1 MTAVML
7 GFLSVHATDVD
18 IKLTPAPDGEVTN
31 LATIKFTFDGLEM
44 ITQQN
49 INKIS
54 ATLTNETTGD
64 RYVAVKVQYS
74 YSEWNAA
81 TLSFGIEGSS
91 TPVADISADG
101 TYKLEVAAGS
111 FKSEMVNPTYYSP
124 AISKTYTIGGEPA
137 DEMSSY
143 TLTPAAGN
151 VTEIGTVRIAFPGTG
166 WKGIKIVST
175 DGITLTYTS
184 VNGVTTRVAKIVK
197 TSCIGDTWCD
207 MQFEWE
213 DATVKEPMTFITPG
227 TYVLDIPAGAFTM
240 FFGGT
245 AVNRHIVANYT
256 IEQNGGVMSTPSVQ
270 PAPGE
275 VTQISTV
282 TLNFGNAAH
291 LLEFADDLSAITI
304 TRKGELKT
312 TWRCIGATASQ
323 YSATL
328 TFARGNSDI
337 PGTINSPG
345 EYLLTI
351 PAGMISGYTS
361 GGRKFNDGL
370 QYLYVI
376 KQGVN
381 NMTTWTISPETEE
394 VAEIGN
400 VQVTFPDVQDD
411 ILLPADY
418 DGITLA
424 YTPFGSETVETTSHP
439 RGSQHQG
446 KTVTLAFGSENGMPF
461 TAPGT
466 YALTIP
472 QGTFREDGNSAS
484 FNTLIEKSFV
494 IAPVEAAEVTLDAT
508 EKEVFVG
515 ETFTLVATVAPE
527 NTTDKTVMWSS
538 SDENVVTVDSEG
550 NVEAVGVGEATV
562 TATCGSATGSCA
574 VTVKPI
580 EATEV
585 TLDAT
590 EKEVL
595 VGEIFTLV
603 ATVAPDNTT
612 DKTVVWSSSDENV
625 VTVDGEGNVEAVGVG
640 EATVTATCGSTTG
653 SCAVTVKPIE
663 ATEVIVEPSEI
674 VAVEGETVQLTA
686 TVLPDNTTDKT
697 VVWTSGD
704 ETVATV
710 DENGLVTILKAGECD
725 ITATCGNAAGI
736 CHVKGTS
743 GIAGVTAEGA
753 GLITYVSPDCLEV
766 TGVEGAYTLCVYG
779 VDGIC
784 RAIFDLEGRARVSVA
799 GLLPGVYVARVAG
812 VAATRFAR

>member
-18 IKLTPAPDGEVTN
+18 IRLTPAPDGEVTN

-44 ITQQN
+44 IAQQN
-49 INKIS
+49 ISKIS
-54 ATLTNETTGD
+54 AMLTNETTGD

-151 VTEIGTVRIAFPGTG
+151 VTEIGAVRIAFPGTG

-184 VNGVTTRVAKIVK
+184 LNGQTTRVAKIVK
-197 TSCIGDTWCD
+197 TSCIGDTWCE

-275 VTQISTV
+275 VTEIRTV

-291 LLEFADDLSAITI
+291 NLEFADDLSAITI

-312 TWRCIGATASQ
+312 TWRCIGTTASQ

-337 PGTINSPG
+337 AGTINSPG
-345 EYLLTI
+345 EYLLSI

-361 GGRKFNDGL
+361 SGRKFNDGL

-376 KQGVN
+376 RQGVN
-381 NMTTWTISPETEE
+381 NMTTWTISPETET
-394 VAEIGN
+394 VAELGN

-424 YTPFGSETVETTSHP
+424 YTPYGSDAVETTSHP

-446 KTVTLAFGSENGMPF
+446 KTVTLAFGAENGTPF

-472 QGTFREDGNSAS
+472 KGTFREDGNSAS
-484 FNTLIEKSFV
+484 SNTLIEKTYV
-494 IAPVEAAEVTLDAT
+494 IAPVEATEVTLDAT
-508 EKEVFVG
+508 EKEVLVG

-527 NTTDKTVMWSS
+527 NTTDKTVVWSS

-550 NVEAVGVGEATV
+550 NVEAVGVGQATV
-562 TATCGSATGSCA
+562 TAACGNATGSCA

-585 TLDAT
+585 T
-590 EKEVL
+590 
-595 VGEIFTLV
+595 
-603 ATVAPDNTT
+603 
-612 DKTVVWSSSDENV
+612 
-625 VTVDGEGNVEAVGVG
+625 
-640 EATVTATCGSTTG
+640 
-653 SCAVTVKPIE
+653 
-663 ATEVIVEPSEI
+663 VEPSEI
-674 VAVEGETVQLTA
+674 VAVEGETVPLTA
-686 TVLPDNTTDKT
+686 TVLPNNTTDKS

-743 GIAGVTAEGA
+743 GNAGVTAEGA
-753 GLITYVSPDCLEV
+753 GLITYVSPDCLEM

-784 RAIFDLEGRARVSVA
+784 RATFDLEGRARVSVA